1 MKVKNAVAAMLA
13 LLMLT
18 PAAWA
23 KLSAHE
29 EARVEA
35 MLGALSEQQ
44 GLVFI
49 RNGSEHTRE
58 EAVSHLRLKL
68 KNTRNRINTAD
79 QFIDKVASSSS
90 ITGKPY
96 TVRISGK
103 GDENASVFL
112 HRLIE
117 QTDASVK

>member
-1 MKVKNAVAAMLA
+1 MKVKHIVAALLT

-29 EARVEA
+29 EARVQA
-35 MLGALSEQQ
+35 MLTALSQQQ

-49 RNGSEHTRE
+49 RNGSEHTSE

-96 TVRISGK
+96 TVRVPGQP
-103 GDENASVFL
+103 DENAAPFL
-112 HRLIE
+112 HRLIAE
-117 QTDASVK
+117 SDAQIK

>member
-1 MKVKNAVAAMLA
+1 MNIRKMMGLFLT

-18 PAAWA
+18 PSSWA

-29 EARVEA
+29 EARVQA
-35 MLGALSEQQ
+35 MLTALSEQQ
-44 GLVFI
+44 GLIFI
-49 RNGSEHTRE
+49 RNGSEHTSE

-68 KNTRNRINTAD
+68 KNTRNRLNTAD

-96 TVRISGK
+96 TVRVPGK
-103 GDENASVFL
+103 PDENAAPFL

-117 QTDASVK
+117 ESDAQIK

>member
-1 MKVKNAVAAMLA
+1 MNVKKMTGLFLA
-13 LLMLT
+13 LLMLA
-18 PAAWA
+18 PASWA
-23 KLSAHE
+23 RLSAQE
-29 EARVEA
+29 EARVQA
-35 MLGALSEQQ
+35 MLTALSQQQ

-96 TVRISGK
+96 TVRIPGK
-103 GDENASVFL
+103 GDESAAPFL
-112 HRLIE
+112 HRLIA
-117 QTDASVK
+117 QSDAQMK

>member
-1 MKVKNAVAAMLA
+1 MKVRKTAALLLA
-13 LLMLT
+13 LLMLA
-18 PAAWA
+18 PASWA

-29 EARVEA
+29 EARVQA
-35 MLGALSEQQ
+35 MLTALSEQQ
-44 GLVFI
+44 GLIFI
-49 RNGSEHTRE
+49 RNGSEHTSE

-96 TVRISGK
+96 TVRIPGK
-103 GDENASVFL
+103 GDENAAPFL
-112 HRLIE
+112 HRLIAE
-117 QTDASVK
+117 SDAKVK

>member
-1 MKVKNAVAAMLA
+1 MKVKHVVAALLT

-29 EARVEA
+29 EARVQA
-35 MLGALSEQQ
+35 MLTALSQQQ

-49 RNGSEHTRE
+49 RNGSEHTSE

-96 TVRISGK
+96 TVRVPGK
-103 GDENASVFL
+103 GDENAASFL
-112 HRLIE
+112 HRLIA
-117 QTDASVK
+117 QSDATVK